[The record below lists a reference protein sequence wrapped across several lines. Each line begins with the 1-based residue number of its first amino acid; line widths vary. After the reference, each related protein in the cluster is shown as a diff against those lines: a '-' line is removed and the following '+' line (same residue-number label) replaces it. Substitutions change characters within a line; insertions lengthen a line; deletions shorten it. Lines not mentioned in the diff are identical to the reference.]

1 MNLIVQKYGG
11 SSLADASRIQNVA
24 RIITKASK
32 EGKMVV
38 AVVSAMGDTTDE
50 LIELAHSITDYPDE
64 RELALLMSTGELV
77 SCTLLTMAIRSL
89 GYKAI
94 SLSGGQAGIITAGD
108 YNHARILEIE
118 PQRITTELND
128 GNIVIVAG
136 FQGTNDNMDI
146 TTLGR
151 GGSDTTAVALA
162 AKLNAKV
169 CEIYTD
175 VEGIYTADPR
185 VATNARKIS
194 NIAYEEMLELANY
207 GAKMHPRS
215 IELGAL
221 YNVPILVASSFKD
234 TPGTLINWD
243 EKMEIV
249 NRVTGIAHD
258 KNVAKI
264 TVSGIPDKPGI
275 AATLFESLAD
285 KSISVDTIVQNSGS
299 NDMADLSFT
308 VERSDLASAMS
319 IIQPVAESMGA
330 RGCSCDDNLSKVSI
344 VGTGMQNHPGYAS
357 LMFKSLYEADVNIEM
372 ITTSEIRITCIVSQD
387 NVDSAVVALHNAFHL
402 EEPV

>member
-249 NRVTGIAHD
+249 N
-258 KNVAKI
+258 
-264 TVSGIPDKPGI
+264 
-275 AATLFESLAD
+275 LSL
-285 KSISVDTIVQNSGS
+285 IHI
-299 NDMADLSFT
+299 
-308 VERSDLASAMS
+308 
-319 IIQPVAESMGA
+319 
-330 RGCSCDDNLSKVSI
+330 
-344 VGTGMQNHPGYAS
+344 
-357 LMFKSLYEADVNIEM
+357 
-372 ITTSEIRITCIVSQD
+372 
-387 NVDSAVVALHNAFHL
+387 
-402 EEPV
+402 